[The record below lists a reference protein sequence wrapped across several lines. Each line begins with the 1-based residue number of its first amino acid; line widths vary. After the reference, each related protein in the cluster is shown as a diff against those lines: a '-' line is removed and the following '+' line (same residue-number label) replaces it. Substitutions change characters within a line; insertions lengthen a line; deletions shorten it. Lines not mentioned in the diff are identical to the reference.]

1 MTDLIK
7 CLEAIDNAPRIKM
20 IREATQLL
28 DEIRSSERH
37 WVSFDEIEEKLGLP
51 GHGWLDQESVEKG
64 WNEHYEKD
72 LTLNK
77 HWVKMENPIT
87 QKSEVFISKK
97 GTLHLA
103 MRSDSEP
110 SRGIREKLAHMY
122 THRNNIH
129 TIGDLFK
136 DLGIDFSEI
145 DDDD

>member
-7 CLEAIDNAPRIKM
+7 CLEAIENAPRIKM

-37 WVSFDEIEEKLGLP
+37 WVSFDEIEEKLELAGK
-51 GHGWLDQESVEKG
+51 GWLDQEVVENG
-64 WNEHYEKD
+64 WGEHYEKD

-77 HWVKMENPIT
+77 HWVRMENPIT
-87 QKSEVFISKK
+87 QKSEVFISRE
-97 GTLHLA
+97 GTLQLA

-122 THRNNIH
+122 TDRNSIH
-129 TIGDLFK
+129 TLGDLFK